1 MPWLVGTAL
10 IHSLAVTEKRGLFK
24 SWTLLLAITA
34 FSLSLLGTFL
44 VRSGVLVSVHAFAS
58 DPTRGAFILAFLAI
72 VVGSALA
79 LYAWRAPKM
88 DSDAGFKPL
97 SRETFLLLNNV
108 LLVITA
114 TLVLLGTLYPLFLD
128 GLGLGKISVGPPFF
142 DLAFIIPMLPLSL
155 LIGIGMS
162 TAWRSGDKMAIWRQV
177 RLPLAIAVPLAT
189 LVPWLIY
196 GRITPLIFTGMLAAF
211 FVSFTAV
218 WDPLMR
224 LFGKRSGPRQ
234 SRAVT
239 GMQLAH
245 LGVGMFVIGVTAVMS
260 YGQEVDMRASPGETI
275 QVAGYDFTM
284 RGLRE
289 VEGPNYDA
297 MEAEFEVRRDGEL
310 VTVLTPQKRV
320 YRVRQS
326 PMTEASIDAGW
337 DRDLFVALGDSLGNG
352 AWSVRIQYKPLIR
365 WIWFGCA
372 VMALG
377 GIVAMTDRRYRV
389 PASERRTAEAGA
401 AAEGRAAT

>member
-1 MPWLVGTAL
+1 M
-10 IHSLAVTEKRGLFK
+10 
-24 SWTLLLAITA
+24 
-34 FSLSLLGTFL
+34 
-44 VRSGVLVSVHAFAS
+44 
-58 DPTRGAFILAFLAI
+58 
-72 VVGSALA
+72 
-79 LYAWRAPKM
+79 
-88 DSDAGFKPL
+88 
-97 SRETFLLLNNV
+97 
-108 LLVITA
+108 
-114 TLVLLGTLYPLFLD
+114 
-128 GLGLGKISVGPPFF
+128 
-142 DLAFIIPMLPLSL
+142 FII
-155 LIGIGMS
+155 
-162 TAWRSGDKMAIWRQV
+162 
-177 RLPLAIAVPLAT
+177 
-189 LVPWLIY
+189 
-196 GRITPLIFTGMLAAF
+196 
-211 FVSFTAV
+211 
-218 WDPLMR
+218 
-224 LFGKRSGPRQ
+224 
-234 SRAVT
+234 
-239 GMQLAH
+239 
-245 LGVGMFVIGVTAVMS
+245 GVVAVMS
-260 YGQEVDMRASPGETI
+260 YGKEVDMRASPGETI

-365 WIWFGCA
+365 WIWFGCG

-389 PASERRTAEAGA
+389 PASERRTMEAGA